1 MKYFKIIGALC
12 LLKTI
17 GCVSIPDRLDK
28 AESALMKKEATSN
41 ELGCVSIHDWN
52 HVIELVKKSPKLR
65 DIQVRLHYARL
76 ERKRIVHD
84 LLPSVSVAS
93 ALNKSVTELGQIGV
107 DDFIVYANGIVRLP
121 NPFDLRA
128 KYLKV
133 VLTEYSSELEYALA
147 YRESLSQAYEM
158 IVSAKDVERS
168 ISEVQRIKD
177 KAQAESSR
185 YEIDDELLRLA
196 GEKLKIDGMLSSVFG
211 TSAKWMV
218 QAVELPEIKIG
229 QETILSGGKLL
240 RKVTAA
246 RIVAL
251 DLADMGLLLDMLPR
265 INSSLSIPSLFRV
278 QDGDYYSSWDMD
290 DVRLNLSAYYDLDI
304 NGRKKFNRERLGEL
318 NAIQRERVESDY
330 LGQRNDALRAVELLE
345 NAQAKLE
352 TMERLDDRID
362 PEFSQKIREQ
372 LIQQQDQL
380 LQAQLSVLVWDDKF
394 FGDTI

>member
-65 DIQVRLHYARL
+65 DIEVRLHYARL

>member
-12 LLKTI
+12 LLNTI
-17 GCVSIPDRLDK
+17 GCVSISDRLDK

-65 DIQVRLHYARL
+65 DIEVRLHYARL

-177 KAQAESSR
+177 KAQTESSH

-196 GEKLKIDGMLSSVFG
+196 GEKLKIDGMLSTVFG

-352 TMERLDDRID
+352 TMERLDDRIA

>member
-12 LLKTI
+12 LLNTI
-17 GCVSIPDRLDK
+17 GCVSIPDRLDE

-41 ELGCVSIHDWN
+41 ALECVSIDDWN
-52 HVIELVKKSPKLR
+52 HVIELVKESPKLR
-65 DIQVRLHYARL
+65 DIQVRLRYARL
-76 ERKRIVHD
+76 ERKRIARD

-168 ISEVQRIKD
+168 ISEAQRIKD
-177 KAQAESSR
+177 KVKTESPH

-218 QAVELPEIKIG
+218 QAVELPELKIE

-318 NAIQRERVESDY
+318 NTIQRERVESDY
-330 LGQRNDALRAVELLE
+330 LGQRNDALRAVKLLE

-352 TMERLDDRID
+352 TMERLDERIA